1 MSATVLGPAR
11 GGDKRDREDL
21 AHFSEVC
28 DRVGYYM
35 VQTLRCKQQIKKREL
50 EKQMQLAKKNVE
62 NHHCNSAAAAAA
74 KNQPFGLGACRH
86 HASNRLLQSASAVKI
101 AAFSIGA

>member
-35 VQTLRCKQQIKKREL
+35 VQTLRCKQQIKK
-50 EKQMQLAKKNVE
+50 KKNRKTNATGKENVE
-62 NHHCNSAAAAAA
+62 NHHCILSKVAR
-74 KNQPFGLGACRH
+74 C
-86 HASNRLLQSASAVKI
+86 
-101 AAFSIGA
+101 